1 MSSIFYYFLMAIGL
15 SMDAFSLAI
24 IYGTNGI
31 DRKKIILL
39 SLVVGIFHF
48 IMPNLGGY
56 LSHILLT
63 NFRTYSNLI
72 SGIVFIVLGVEMIL
86 SFKEEDTKNKLGGFL
101 DIILFAIAVSIDSFS
116 VGIVLSLDNKN
127 IITAGIIFSI
137 ISATFTFLGLILG
150 KFLSDKVGK
159 ISKIIGIIILFLL
172 ALKSLFIWYMF

>member
-1 MSSIFYYFLMAIGL
+1 MSLIFYYFLMAIGL

-63 NFRTYSNLI
+63 NL
-72 SGIVFIVLGVEMIL
+72 
-86 SFKEEDTKNKLGGFL
+86 
-101 DIILFAIAVSIDSFS
+101 SIDSFS
-116 VGIVLSLDNKN
+116 VGIVLSLENKN
-127 IITAGIIFSI
+127 LITAGIIFSI

-159 ISKIIGIIILFLL
+159 ISKVIGIIILFLL
-172 ALKSLFIWYMF
+172 ALKSLLIWCMFR

>member
-1 MSSIFYYFLMAIGL
+1 MSLIFYYFLMAIGL

-63 NFRTYSNLI
+63 NL
-72 SGIVFIVLGVEMIL
+72 
-86 SFKEEDTKNKLGGFL
+86 EE
-101 DIILFAIAVSIDSFS
+101 
-116 VGIVLSLDNKN
+116 
-127 IITAGIIFSI
+127 
-137 ISATFTFLGLILG
+137 
-150 KFLSDKVGK
+150 
-159 ISKIIGIIILFLL
+159 
-172 ALKSLFIWYMF
+172 Y